1 MEKPIILITVFLFAI
16 NQLVY
21 CQDADDFEKWLAK
34 DRESFNNYQT
44 KADRDFTK
52 FLERDWSEFQMSQG
66 LVNDAKPK
74 PTNIPSKPAEKFTS
88 IEDVKLDLL
97 ENLIKDTC
105 VHKPVKHKTDDR
117 PIPTQNNTKP
127 IEITYFNTA
136 VQLTIDDRF
145 NKLNLSRLD
154 NHGISGFWNSTSSLN
169 YNELIDQLEWYRA
182 NLQLND
188 WGYLILIDQLSQK
201 LYPKH
206 RNNQRLFTWFV
217 LLKIGLNAKIGYNAS
232 NLFILI
238 QSPID
243 IYDTPY
249 FTLQTAQNRY
259 YICPIHND
267 IALLAGSIYTYDD
280 NNGIINQPID
290 FYIRDLPIIQNRTKS
305 RVLTFDYKKKK
316 YKVKVDYDQNMV
328 DYFNLFPQTRVDV
341 FFSAPMSTNS
351 RNSIIKALKPIIED
365 KTEAEAVNIILRFMQ
380 TAFEYATDQ
389 EQFSTENFLFA
400 EETLFYKY
408 SDCEDRSILFAYLVR
423 EMIGLEVIGLDYPG
437 HIATAV
443 RFNSRIKGNAIKVSG
458 KTYTICDPTYINA
471 NIGQCMP
478 QFVSITPKPIRF

>member
-21 CQDADDFEKWLAK
+21 CQDTDDFEKWLAK
-34 DRESFNNYQT
+34 DRESFKNYQT

-136 VQLTIDDRF
+136 VQLTIDERF

-201 LYPKH
+201 LYPKQ
-206 RNNQRLFTWFV
+206 RN
-217 LLKIGLNAKIGYNAS
+217 
-232 NLFILI
+232 
-238 QSPID
+238 
-243 IYDTPY
+243 
-249 FTLQTAQNRY
+249 
-259 YICPIHND
+259 
-267 IALLAGSIYTYDD
+267 
-280 NNGIINQPID
+280 
-290 FYIRDLPIIQNRTKS
+290 
-305 RVLTFDYKKKK
+305 
-316 YKVKVDYDQNMV
+316 
-328 DYFNLFPQTRVDV
+328 
-341 FFSAPMSTNS
+341 
-351 RNSIIKALKPIIED
+351 
-365 KTEAEAVNIILRFMQ
+365 
-380 TAFEYATDQ
+380 
-389 EQFSTENFLFA
+389 
-400 EETLFYKY
+400 
-408 SDCEDRSILFAYLVR
+408 
-423 EMIGLEVIGLDYPG
+423 
-437 HIATAV
+437 V
-443 RFNSRIKGNAIKVSG
+443 RFQKRLDTMDLI
-458 KTYTICDPTYINA
+458 
-471 NIGQCMP
+471 
-478 QFVSITPKPIRF
+478 